1 MSNSVDFWYFRISPV
16 KRRREIRCQSDRT
29 EDEGRGVR
37 LTKSDGTGPVSVG
50 LLDSSSGRRSLLGG
64 LGGELLSGTE
74 QGR

>member
-1 MSNSVDFWYFRISPV
+1 M
-16 KRRREIRCQSDRT
+16 
-29 EDEGRGVR
+29 R

>member
-1 MSNSVDFWYFRISPV
+1 LNVEGSGVS
-16 KRRREIRCQSDRT
+16 EIAQKT
-29 EDEGRGVR
+29 GGRGVR

-74 QGR
+74 QGRRKQCQ